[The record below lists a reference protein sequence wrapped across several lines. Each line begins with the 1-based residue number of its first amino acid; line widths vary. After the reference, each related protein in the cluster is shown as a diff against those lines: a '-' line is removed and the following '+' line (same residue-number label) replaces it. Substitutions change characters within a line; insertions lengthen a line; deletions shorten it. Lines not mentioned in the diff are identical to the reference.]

1 MKIKIKI
8 CGITNEVDALSAS
21 DLGADALGFVFYKD
35 SPRYVDPRD
44 IVNLCKNIGPFVTRV
59 GLFVDADV
67 TQVRQAIHASS
78 INCLQFHGNETED
91 FCNEI
96 GLPYIKYILMKDDI
110 NLLECCNRYQ
120 SASAIL
126 LDTYS
131 DSLKG
136 GTGLK
141 FDWSV
146 IPKDLPCKLIVAG
159 GLNNNNVSELINEIN
174 PYGVDVSGGVEIEKG
189 KKDYNLMKEFI
200 LGVNNAA
207 V

>member
-1 MKIKIKI
+1 MKTKIKI
-8 CGITNEVDALSAS
+8 CGITNNKDALAAQ

-35 SPRYVDPRD
+35 SPRYVDPKD
-44 IVNLCKNIGPFVTRV
+44 VFNLSKNLGPFVTRV
-59 GLFVDADV
+59 GLFVDASV
-67 TQVRQAIHASS
+67 GQVNEGIRISR
-78 INCLQFHGNETED
+78 INCLQFHGNESEN
-91 FCNEI
+91 FCNQF
-96 GLPYIKYILMKDDI
+96 GLPYIKSILMRDDI
-110 NLLECCNRYQ
+110 NLLECCSKYK

-131 DSLKG
+131 ESLKG

-141 FDWSV
+141 FDWNT
-146 IPKDLPCKLIVAG
+146 IPKDLTCQLIVAG
-159 GLNNNNVSELINEIN
+159 GLNNKNVGELIDKIN

-200 LGVNNAA
+200 LGVNNAT

>member
-1 MKIKIKI
+1 MKTKIKI
-8 CGITNEVDALSAS
+8 CGITNEEDALSAS
-21 DLGADALGFVFYKD
+21 DLGADALGFVFYKG

-59 GLFVDADV
+59 GLFVDASAS
-67 TQVRQAIHASS
+67 QVKDAIHASS

-91 FCNEI
+91 FCNKF
-96 GLPYIKYILMKDDI
+96 GLPYIKSILMKDDV
-110 NLLECCNRYQ
+110 NLLECCNKYQ
-120 SASAIL
+120 SATAIL

-131 DSLKG
+131 EALKG

-141 FDWSV
+141 FDWSA
-146 IPKDLPCKLIVAG
+146 IPKNLPCHLIVAG
-159 GLNNNNVSELINEIN
+159 GLNNENVSELIDKIN
-174 PYGVDVSGGVEIEKG
+174 PYGVDVSGGVEVRKG